1 MIGYSETRTSSN
13 TGTNACG
20 RLLRVDD
27 GTGYQTFAY
36 DRLGNVAE
44 NTRTIA
50 LPFEDLV
57 AADLMFSA
65 SLSKHPMDVSSYDA
79 VEFRDF
85 KSQYA
90 TVADCKSATTEAVGL
105 IAWGLF
111 DCIYGDNVFN

>member
-1 MIGYSETRTSSN
+1 MPRRTTHITPTYN
-13 TGTNACG
+13 TSTNACG

-57 AADLMFSA
+57 AADLQS
-65 SLSKHPMDVSSYDA
+65 DA

-90 TVADCKSATTEAVGL
+90 TVADCKSATTEFL
-105 IAWGLF
+105 RETKKTIK
-111 DCIYGDNVFN
+111 